1 MYYII
6 NMKSENKIDER
17 GEVKSMRV
25 SIRKQDGTVRRVD
38 VDSVW
43 VQAVHGGTI
52 NEDASR
58 IEDLNQYRLLFAYDE
73 EEGCYKAD
81 EGCCETPWECD
92 HDQETRG
99 LVYFRNS
106 NMYIT
111 YDGLL
116 P

>member
-1 MYYII
+1 
-6 NMKSENKIDER
+6 
-17 GEVKSMRV
+17 MRF
-25 SIRKQDGTVRRVD
+25 SIRKQDGTVQRVD

-43 VQAVHGGTI
+43 VQAVHGEMKCG
-52 NEDASR
+52 EVVD
-58 IEDLNQYRLLFAYDE
+58 DYRLLWEYDD
-73 EEGCYKAD
+73 GCFKAD
-81 EGCCETPWECD
+81 EGCCATPWECD